1 MSTASALLSRARAA
15 PARPDFAAVAED
27 HLDAVHR
34 YLAHLT
40 GDRHLADDLASE
52 TFERALRAWGRYDPR
67 RGPALVWLLRIA
79 RNAALDHLRGEGR
92 RRERESR
99 YAAAGERS
107 APPPEGPGGLSPA
120 MRAALAGLTAEEREV
135 VALRVVLGL
144 DAAEAATL
152 TGSTASAVGT
162 RLHRALTKLRREVDE
177 P

>member
-1 MSTASALLSRARAA
+1 
-15 PARPDFAAVAED
+15 
-27 HLDAVHR
+27 
-34 YLAHLT
+34 
-40 GDRHLADDLASE
+40 
-52 TFERALRAWGRYDPR
+52 
-67 RGPALVWLLRIA
+67 
-79 RNAALDHLRGEGR
+79 
-92 RRERESR
+92 
-99 YAAAGERS
+99 
-107 APPPEGPGGLSPA
+107 